1 MAELGDEA
9 YAYHRQVA
17 QLVHDYRV
25 ERLLTIGELSRLTT
39 TSFGEGAHH
48 HASMDD
54 LVASLEETLE
64 PHTTVLIKGSRSMGL
79 ERVVAAL
86 TSE

>member
-9 YAYHRQVA
+9 CDYHRQVA
-17 QLVHDYRV
+17 QLVREYGVD
-25 ERLLTIGELSRLTT
+25 RLLTIGELSRLTT

-48 HASMDD
+48 HASMDE
-54 LVASLEETLE
+54 LVASLRASLE